1 MNIQWYPGHM
11 TKAKRMMEEN
21 IKLID
26 LVIELLD
33 ARIPMSSRNPDIDSL
48 ANGKARL
55 VILNKSD
62 LADKEVTKQWIKY
75 FEGKGINAIALNSR
89 VSNFQKQVNDAIL
102 RACKEKIERNLRKGI
117 KNKPVRAMICGIPN
131 VGKSTFINTLCGR
144 ASAKTGNKPGVTK
157 GKQWIKISNSV
168 EFLDTP
174 GILWPKFD
182 DEKIGMNIAYIGSV
196 NEEIIDIEELAFNL
210 IKNLKEKHPDRLV
223 ERYGIDI
230 ENEPYEIL
238 KDLSLKRNLLKKGS
252 EPDTMRG
259 AKLFLDDFKE
269 GKIGMISLETPEEYE
284 K

>member
-1 MNIQWYPGHM
+1 
-11 TKAKRMMEEN
+11 MEEN

-33 ARIPMSSRNPDIDSL
+33 ARIPMSSRNPDIDTL

-75 FEGKGINAIALNSR
+75 FEERGINVIALNSR
-89 VSNFQKQVNDAIL
+89 VSNFKSQVNDAIL
-102 RACKEKIERNLRKGI
+102 LACKEKIERNLRKGI

-131 VGKSTFINTLCGR
+131 VGKSTFINTLCGK

-182 DEKIGMNIAYIGSV
+182 DERTGMNIAYIGSV
-196 NEEIIDIEELAFNL
+196 NEEIIDIEELAYNL
-210 IKNLKEKHPDRLV
+210 IKFLSEKHPSRLSDRYDV
-223 ERYGIDI
+223 NTD
-230 ENEPYEIL
+230 NEPYEIL
-238 KDLSLKRNLLKKGS
+238 KELSLKRNLIKKGS

-269 GKIGMISLETPEEYE
+269 GRIGKISLESPEEL
-284 K
+284 

>member
-11 TKAKRMMEEN
+11 TKARRMMEEN

-33 ARIPMSSRNPDIDSL
+33 ARIPMSSRNPDIDTL

-75 FEGKGINAIALNSR
+75 FEERGINVIALNSR
-89 VSNFQKQVNDAIL
+89 VSNFKSQVNDAIL
-102 RACKEKIERNLRKGI
+102 LACKEKIERNLRKGI

-131 VGKSTFINTLCGR
+131 VGKSTFINTLCGK

-182 DEKIGMNIAYIGSV
+182 DERTGMNIAYIGSV
-196 NEEIIDIEELAFNL
+196 NEEIIDIEELAYNL
-210 IKNLKEKHPDRLV
+210 IKFLSEKHPSRLSDRYDV
-223 ERYGIDI
+223 NTD
-230 ENEPYEIL
+230 NEPYEIL
-238 KDLSLKRNLLKKGS
+238 KELSLKRNLIKKGS

-269 GKIGMISLETPEEYE
+269 GRIGKISLESPEEL
-284 K
+284 

>member
-21 IKLID
+21 VKLID

-33 ARIPMSSRNPDIDSL
+33 ARIPMSSRNPDIDALS
-48 ANGKARL
+48 NGKARL

-75 FEGKGINAIALNSR
+75 FEGRGINAVALNSR

-102 RACKEKIERNLRKGI
+102 LACKEKIERNLRKGI

-210 IKNLKEKHPDRLV
+210 IKFLKEKQPDKLV
-223 ERYGIDI
+223 DRYGVDI

-269 GKIGMISLETPEEYE
+269 GKIGKISLETPEEYE
-284 K
+284 